1 MSSDNTPSD
10 MLGRKAILPLAS
22 ALDQLQSQL
31 KPVAGEEEVSL
42 EESLGRVLA
51 RGITAPEDLPS
62 HDRSVMDGFAVKA
75 SDTFGSS
82 EALPAY
88 LDVSGEVIMGK
99 KPETGPG
106 PGQCHRIATGGI
118 LPPGTD
124 AVVML
129 EHTVAAGEHMVEIT
143 QSVAAGENVLKAGED
158 VTRGSIIFT
167 PGHAIRPQDMGLLA
181 GLGIG
186 SLHVRPRLRVGI
198 ISTGDEIVPCNESP
212 PPGKIRDI
220 NAVNLKALSIAAGC
234 LVSDYG
240 IVPDHEPSLEA
251 AVLRAVSECDLVII
265 SGGSS
270 VGARDIGERVI
281 SRLEPPGILAHGV
294 AIKPGKPVII
304 AFAGDTPV
312 FGLPGHPVAASVTFD
327 LFVLPAIKGRA
338 GLPADSLPEWRT
350 VRARLMRNINS
361 SAGRTDFVRV
371 RVVKSNNEKDHP
383 YQAHPVLGKSGAIST
398 MVHAD
403 GYVVIQSETQGI
415 KCGEMVTVNL
425 FH

>member
-1 MSSDNTPSD
+1 MISDNTPSD
-10 MLGRKAILPLAS
+10 MLGRKTILPLAS
-22 ALDQLQSQL
+22 ALDQLQSHL
-31 KPVAGEEEVSL
+31 KPIAGEEEVAL
-42 EESLGRVLA
+42 EASLGRVLA
-51 RGITAPEDLPS
+51 RSIVAPEDLPY
-62 HDRSVMDGFAVKA
+62 HDRSVMDGYAVRA
-75 SDTFGSS
+75 SETFGSS
-82 EALPAY
+82 ETLPAY
-88 LDVSGEVIMGK
+88 LDVCGEVAMGE

-106 PGQCHRIATGGI
+106 PGQCQRIATGGI

-129 EHTVAAGEHMVEIT
+129 EHTVAAGERMVEIT
-143 QSVAAGENVLKAGED
+143 QPVAAGENVLKAGED
-158 VTRGSIIFT
+158 VTRGNIIFA
-167 PGHAIRPQDMGLLA
+167 PGHAMRPQDMGLLA

-186 SLHVRPRLRVGI
+186 RLIVRPRLRVGI
-198 ISTGDEIVPCNESP
+198 ISTGDEIVPFNDLP

-220 NAVNLKALSIAAGC
+220 NTVNLQALSVAAGC
-234 LVSDYG
+234 LVEDYG
-240 IVPDHEPSLEA
+240 IVPDDESSLEA
-251 AVLRAVSECDLVII
+251 VVLRAVSECGLVII

-270 VGARDIGERVI
+270 VGARDMGERVI
-281 SRLEPPGILAHGV
+281 SRLESPGILVHGV

-338 GLPADSLPEWRT
+338 GVSADELPEWRT
-350 VRARLMRNINS
+350 VQARLMRNIHS

-371 RVVKSNNEKDHP
+371 TVVKSNNERDHT
-383 YQAHPVLGKSGAIST
+383 YQAYPVLGKSGAIST
-398 MVHAD
+398 MVRAD
-403 GYVVIQSETQGI
+403 GYVVIQNETQGI